1 MTDSTSATDNAPV
14 IDDACAIV
22 LEQTH
27 YRYAGSAHDSLCIP
41 HLRIAA
47 QERVFVQGK
56 SGSGKTTLLNLIAG
70 VGAATSGRVCVLGQD
85 LHSMSA
91 AKRDRFRADSLGV
104 IFQQFNLIPY
114 LSVLENVRL
123 PELFRTTKPSDVQA
137 RERVQQL
144 LSALE
149 LPAQLLHTKA
159 AALSVGQQQRV
170 AVVRALA
177 GSPKLVIADEPTSA
191 LDADNRDRFMDLLF
205 AEVQRCG
212 ATLVFV
218 SHDRQL
224 AHWFTQTVDLA
235 EINVAENSL
244 TEIGKVAVSA

>member
-1 MTDSTSATDNAPV
+1 MTDSAP
-14 IDDACAIV
+14 AIL
-22 LEQTH
+22 LEQAH
-27 YRYAGSAHDSLCIP
+27 FRYPGSAHDSLCIP

-70 VGAATSGRVCVLGQD
+70 VSTASSGRVCVLGHD
-85 LHSMSA
+85 LHA
-91 AKRDRFRADSLGV
+91 APAAWRDRFRADRMGV

-114 LSVLENVRL
+114 LSVLENIRL
-123 PELFRTTKPSDVQA
+123 PELFRTEKPSDGQA
-137 RERVQQL
+137 RERVRQL

-149 LPAQLLHTKA
+149 LPSQLLHVKA
-159 AALSVGQQQRV
+159 GALSVGQQQRV
-170 AVVRALA
+170 AVARALA
-177 GSPKLVIADEPTSA
+177 GRPRLVIADEPTSA

-205 AEVQRCG
+205 AEVQHCG

-224 AHWFTQTVDLA
+224 AQRFTQTVNLA
-235 EINVAENSL
+235 EVNTAAVA
-244 TEIGKVAVSA
+244 A